1 MLRRE
6 SSWDS
11 NSSGRAYHIKKKKK
25 KKKSGSAYI
34 TALVPYYRHNYKL

>member
-25 KKKSGSAYI
+25 SGSAYI

>member
-11 NSSGRAYHIKKKKK
+11 NSSGRAYHIIKK

>member
-11 NSSGRAYHIKKKKK
+11 NSSGRAYHIKKKKNVE
-25 KKKSGSAYI
+25 
-34 TALVPYYRHNYKL
+34 ALILQL